1 VLLRKRCPEHGRF
14 EALVYSDAE
23 LYMRQLRFNKPGTLP
38 LPLEFQ
44 TEVKDGSSPVTS
56 SRTGSA
62 RDEPLSKRLARRSQA
77 AVSAT
82 PRSWRGARSVSSTDR
97 VGDPVQRVV
106 IFDVLGTLFSL
117 DAVRARL
124 SAIGAPAA
132 TLEAWFERTLHS
144 ALTLTTIGEFR
155 PFREVA
161 RSALQTTLAQLEL
174 DVAQAEEILTGLSE
188 VQAHD
193 DAAAALDRLAGADAR
208 IVALTN
214 SGAQQTEEILEQAK
228 LRDRFERLF
237 SVSDVGAYKPDRR
250 PYEHVVTE
258 LDVDPAEATLV
269 AAHAWDVVG
278 ARAAGLESIWVDRLE
293 RRWPLPVPEP
303 ARAHSLADA
312 AEMLLAAG

>member
-1 VLLRKRCPEHGRF
+1 ME
-14 EALVYSDAE
+14 
-23 LYMRQLRFNKPGTLP
+23 
-38 LPLEFQ
+38 
-44 TEVKDGSSPVTS
+44 
-56 SRTGSA
+56 
-62 RDEPLSKRLARRSQA
+62 
-77 AVSAT
+77 
-82 PRSWRGARSVSSTDR
+82 
-97 VGDPVQRVV
+97 RVV

-117 DAVRARL
+117 DAVRAKL

-132 TLEAWFERTLHS
+132 TLEAWFERTLHG
-144 ALTLTTIGEFR
+144 ALTLTTVGEFR

-161 RSALQTTLAQLEL
+161 RAALQTTLAQLEL
-174 DVAQAEEILTGLSE
+174 DVAQTEEILGGLSE

-237 SVSDVGAYKPDRR
+237 SVSEVGAYKPDRR
-250 PYEHVVTE
+250 PYQHVVNE
-258 LDVDPAEATLV
+258 LGVEPVEAALV

-278 ARAAGLESIWVDRLE
+278 ARAAGLESIWVERLE

-303 ARAHSLADA
+303 RRASSLAEA
-312 AEMLLAAG
+312 AEILLATG